1 MVLQH
6 SVQDRKIIQLV
17 KGYAFGTVVGDVNGN
32 GNMSF
37 YVLAKGQE
45 YIIWIVSVMF
55 HPPPIS
61 LTIFFSVLLFHK
73 FWWIHMQHASNLL
86 VVALPPMLFK
96 DIMSAFSTP
105 EVDRACHVRAE
116 NSQQTKKRRRKK
128 KGGEI
133 QAKCDWFGA
142 PFWFRV
148 AGSMLCEPLECG
160 RGGDGGG
167 GERPDKEMALRMWSY
182 RSPPWD

>member
-17 KGYAFGTVVGDVNGN
+17 KGYTFGTVVGDVNGN

-45 YIIWIVSVMF
+45 YIVWIVSVMF

-86 VVALPPMLFK
+86 VVALPPM
-96 DIMSAFSTP
+96 
-105 EVDRACHVRAE
+105 
-116 NSQQTKKRRRKK
+116 
-128 KGGEI
+128 
-133 QAKCDWFGA
+133 
-142 PFWFRV
+142 
-148 AGSMLCEPLECG
+148 
-160 RGGDGGG
+160 
-167 GERPDKEMALRMWSY
+167 
-182 RSPPWD
+182 